1 MKDKNASL
9 TAMFA
14 EHLNIEVPSE
24 NTDLFADG
32 LLDSLAFIDLLMHL
46 EKEFGI
52 EVAPHELDLDNFRT
66 ISCISE
72 FVDSRSHAAPQ

>member
-14 EHLNIEVPSE
+14 AHLNIEVPSE
-24 NTDLFADG
+24 NTDLFSDG

-46 EKEFGI
+46 EREFGI
-52 EVAPHELDLDNFRT
+52 EVAPDELDLDNFRT
-66 ISCISE
+66 IGCIAK
-72 FVDSRSHAAPQ
+72 FIDSRSHAAPR